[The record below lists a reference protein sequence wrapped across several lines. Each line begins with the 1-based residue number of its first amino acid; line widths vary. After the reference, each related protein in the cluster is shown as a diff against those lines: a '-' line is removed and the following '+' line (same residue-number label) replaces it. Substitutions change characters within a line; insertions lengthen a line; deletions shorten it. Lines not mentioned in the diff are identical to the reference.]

1 MADVKQSTGGIEDDL
16 DLEDGKYLNIPFAG
30 RVDVSEQL
38 PKKTKKQKVVKAIT
52 EGMAE
57 ELKTNKVNVIAEV
70 FQELTV
76 EEAIEEAKEC
86 VKPQSDYTPTDWAAV
101 NDPPEPGVTDVAT
114 SPTGVTVVRRGFTTL
129 QMALAFRSSL
139 RDPADYYIVEVRE
152 AAGMALEGPI
162 LCHYVAYKTEEI

>member
-1 MADVKQSTGGIEDDL
+1 MENDL

-38 PKKTKKQKVVKAIT
+38 ENKPKKQKKPKVVAVVET
-52 EGMAE
+52 T
-57 ELKTNKVNVIAEV
+57 L
-70 FQELTV
+70 
-76 EEAIEEAKEC
+76 EEAIEEAKEW

>member
-1 MADVKQSTGGIEDDL
+1 MENDL

-38 PKKTKKQKVVKAIT
+38 PKKTKKPKAEKLPIVEIET
-52 EGMAE
+52 
-57 ELKTNKVNVIAEV
+57 
-70 FQELTV
+70 ELTV
-76 EEAIEEAKEC
+76 APEPVAEEW
-86 VKPQSDYTPTDWAAV
+86 VKPESEYTPTDWAAV

-139 RDPADYYIVEVRE
+139 RDPADYCIVEVRE
-152 AAGMALEGPI
+152 GIMLDGPI
-162 LCHYVAYKTEEI
+162 LCHYVIRKTEEL

>member
-1 MADVKQSTGGIEDDL
+1 MADVKQSTGGIEEDL

-30 RVDVSEQL
+30 RIDVSEQL
-38 PKKTKKQKVVKAIT
+38 PKKTKKLKPIVKPVAV
-52 EGMAE
+52 G
-57 ELKTNKVNVIAEV
+57 ELE
-70 FQELTV
+70 Q
-76 EEAIEEAKEC
+76 AIEEAKDW
-86 VKPQSDYTPTDWAAV
+86 VKPESEYTPTDWAAV